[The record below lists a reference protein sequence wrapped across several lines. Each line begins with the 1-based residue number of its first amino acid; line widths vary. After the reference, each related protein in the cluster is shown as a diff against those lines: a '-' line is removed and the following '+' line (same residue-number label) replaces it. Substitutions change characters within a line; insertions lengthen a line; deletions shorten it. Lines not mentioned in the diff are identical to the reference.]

1 MNTMTK
7 QRSIAQIK
15 AHIAACEARY
25 SGYRAEALVA
35 IKTGNLL
42 GFEAAEEGAANA
54 LIDLSDARAVL
65 ARRVN
70 ETGTGRVW
78 MP

>member
-1 MNTMTK
+1 MTTMTR

-25 SGYRAEALVA
+25 SGYLAAADRALRIGDLLGAEQAKEHAAEAQS
-35 IKTGNLL
+35 
-42 GFEAAEEGAANA
+42 
-54 LIDLSDARAVL
+54 DLTDARTLLAV
-65 ARRVN
+65 RVS
-70 ETGTGRVW
+70 ETLKGRVW